1 MNQKNIEGIAIG
13 ERLLRYSEAAEILN
27 ISPFTLRHHV
37 SKRKVPFVKIG
48 NSTRFVRS
56 QLEDFIRLSSVK
68 VGEDCND

>member
-37 SKRKVPFVKIG
+37 SKRKVPYVKIG
-48 NSTRFVRS
+48 NATRFIRS
-56 QLEDFIRLSSVK
+56 QLEQFILERSVSPK
-68 VGEDCND
+68 E